1 MNQPFNPYQHNV
13 DIVRGFFR
21 KPVVLLTAIVYC
33 LPNIFAI
40 ILPFVSLA
48 VTLPYYADAGTN
60 SGFKLSVSFDI
71 AAILFA
77 IAFFILFFK
86 ARSRKPYVKLNAG
99 VTLTQ
104 VCSIIYAVLSGIAI
118 AVFLILTIC
127 LFCFSSQMP
136 ENVFKI
142 ALILAGITLANSVA
156 DFLFYFAFSRFA
168 KGVKYSLTTVFL
180 TKKGS
185 IFTVVAGLIYIAVK
199 ALVLFMMFNFL
210 DGILEAMYYLC
221 TQLPS
226 FEDLDYNTF
235 ISTLSDLINVTLMVN
250 VVQTAV
256 NLLPV
261 VFVVI
266 VAFMYHRYIKKATT
280 ELILTPADNEATR
293 FYTQPQ
299 PAMQGAPQPPFN
311 QNGAAPFVPP
321 VQDFRQQPTANP
333 TEQHIYE
340 NPYSGNSNPPQNNQY
355 RPQTPPQDFVP
366 QPVFNNSEKS
376 DNTNQRDNQPS
387 EIICSFCGE
396 KLPPDTKFCPKCGQ
410 RF

>member
-1 MNQPFNPYQHNV
+1 MNQPFNPYQRNV
-13 DIVRGFFR
+13 DIVREFFR
-21 KPVVLLTAIVYC
+21 KPVVLLTAIVFC

-48 VTLPYYADAGTN
+48 ITLPYYAETGAN
-60 SGFKLSVSFDI
+60 SGFKMSVSLDVT
-71 AAILFA
+71 AILFA

-99 VTLTQ
+99 VTLAQ
-104 VCSIIYAVLSGIAI
+104 VCSIILAILSAIAL

-136 ENVFKI
+136 ENVFKT

-185 IFTVVAGLIYIAVK
+185 IFTVVAGLFYIAVK
-199 ALVLFMMFNFL
+199 ALVLFTVFNFL
-210 DGILEAMYYLC
+210 DGLLETMYYLC

-226 FEDLDYNTF
+226 FETLDYNTF
-235 ISTLSDLINVTLMVN
+235 ISTLSGLINATLMVN
-250 VVQTAV
+250 VVQTSV

-261 VFVVI
+261 LFVAI

-280 ELILTPADNEATR
+280 DLILTPADNEATR

-299 PAMQGAPQPPFN
+299 PAVQSAPQPFFN
-311 QNGAAPFVPP
+311 QNGAAPFVEP
-321 VQDFRQQPTANP
+321 VQNFRQQPTVNP

-340 NPYSGNSNPPQNNQY
+340 NPYLGNAPLNNQY

-366 QPVFNNSEKS
+366 QPVFNNADKS
-376 DNTNQRDNQPS
+376 DNNNQSDNQPK
-387 EIICSFCGE
+387 EKICSFCGE
-396 KLPPDTKFCPKCGQ
+396 KLPPDTRFCPKCGE
-410 RF
+410 RL